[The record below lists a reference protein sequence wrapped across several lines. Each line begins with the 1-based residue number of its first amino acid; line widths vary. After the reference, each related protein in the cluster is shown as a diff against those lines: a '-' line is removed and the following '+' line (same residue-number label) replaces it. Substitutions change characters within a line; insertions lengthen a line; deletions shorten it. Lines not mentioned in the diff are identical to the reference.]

1 MGMNDSDE
9 PCGGCRTDLSST
21 AMPGQEAAPPDAAV
35 AREDT
40 DPAVERLDVAQMSRL
55 ERANVD
61 FVLENLRIDP
71 AHLDL
76 RPLIRF
82 WSHVCISHGAL
93 ISAVVGHG
101 ISDRTVIRAL
111 QEAQD
116 EEELSPAMDE
126 IAAACP
132 DLAARLRAALVDP
145 HMTRMWS
152 PSDLEWRACGCR
164 MGDLASAVETW
175 DGEDLH
181 ALSGVLQEM
190 VELCS
195 VRGDTLA
202 DHIDPEELPPA
213 ALLAAGI
220 DASVPG
226 VVSGSGVERQAV

>member
-1 MGMNDSDE
+1 MTDMDE
-9 PCGGCRTDLSST
+9 PRDSCRTDLLSST
-21 AMPGQEAAPPDAAV
+21 AMPGQEAALPHAAV
-35 AREDT
+35 AWEDT
-40 DPAVERLDVAQMSRL
+40 DPAMERLDVAQMSRL
-55 ERANVD
+55 EQANID
-61 FVLENLRIDP
+61 LVLESLRIDP

-82 WSHVCISHGAL
+82 WSHVCISHGEL
-93 ISAVVGHG
+93 ISEVVGHG
-101 ISDRTVIRAL
+101 ISDRTIVRAL

-116 EEELSPAMDE
+116 EAELSPAMDE

-132 DLAARLRAALVDP
+132 DVAARLRAALVDP
-145 HMTRMWS
+145 RMTRMWS
-152 PSDLEWRACGCR
+152 PSDLEWRACGFR
-164 MGDLASAVETW
+164 MGDLASAVEMW

-190 VELCS
+190 VELCC
-195 VRGDTLA
+195 VTGDTVA
-202 DHIDPEELPPA
+202 DHIDLDDLPPA